1 MVDKSKEET
10 FKATEHG
17 ETPDFYETVRE
28 NFIKIVDELA
38 KVQPQYSQ
46 SVSNLQLDYIQAIKN
61 TIYTAFSA
69 QKHLT
74 NSNQGAWNSTPSSV
88 PFIEQFA
95 KQSNE
100 ITNNTI
106 RAVGINN
113 QLTINAL
120 DAARENLKIYNK
132 TIDAVTEFNTN
143 AAKAWNSFFTTQQ
156 QQFFKH

>member
-1 MVDKSKEET
+1 MVDKSKDET
-10 FKATEHG
+10 YKVSEHG

-28 NFIKIVDELA
+28 NYIKIVDELA

-69 QKHLT
+69 QKHLA
-74 NSNQGAWNSTPSSV
+74 NSNQGTWNSTPSSG
-88 PFIEQFA
+88 PFINQFS

-156 QQFFKH
+156 QQFFKR

>member
-1 MVDKSKEET
+1 MVDKSKDET

-17 ETPDFYETVRE
+17 ETLDFYETVRE

-74 NSNQGAWNSTPSSV
+74 NSNHRTWNSTPSSV

>member
-1 MVDKSKEET
+1 MVDKSKDET
-10 FKATEHG
+10 YKASEHG

-28 NFIKIVDELA
+28 NYIKIVDELA

-69 QKHLT
+69 QKNLT
-74 NSNQGAWNSTPSSV
+74 NSNQGTWNSTPASV
-88 PFIEQFA
+88 PFIDQFA

-156 QQFFKH
+156 QQFFKR